1 MDIESLRAELQNQID
16 IVKSKWES
24 ICKKEYDGDMEKLYN
39 ERAVDIIKDIKP
51 IWELSVQVNGMEVRE
66 KLLNVKDIK

>member
-1 MDIESLRAELQNQID
+1 
-16 IVKSKWES
+16 
-24 ICKKEYDGDMEKLYN
+24 MEKLYN
-39 ERAVDIIKDIKP
+39 ERVEDIIKDIKP

>member
-1 MDIESLRAELQNQID
+1 MDIESLKAELQSQID
-16 IVKSKWES
+16 IVKNKWES
-24 ICKKEYDGDMEKLYN
+24 ICEKEYDGDMEKLYN
-39 ERAVDIIKDIKP
+39 ERAEDIIKDIKP